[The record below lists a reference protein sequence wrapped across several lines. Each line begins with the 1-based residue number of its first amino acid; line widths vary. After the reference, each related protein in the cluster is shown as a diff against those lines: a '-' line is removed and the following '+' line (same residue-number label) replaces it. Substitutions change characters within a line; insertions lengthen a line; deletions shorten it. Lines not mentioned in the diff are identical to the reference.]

1 MVIDKISFQGFRNLH
16 PLEYE
21 PQKWLNLIY
30 GENAQGKTNFLEG
43 IYFSATARSIRT
55 NTHSQLIAFEEKESH
70 LQVHV
75 TSDHGRKSRIDVHL
89 RHNEK
94 KAVAIDGLP
103 LKQLGELF
111 GTLYT
116 VMFSPEDLALVK
128 DSPNH
133 RRRFIDMELCQTNKV
148 YYHNLQQYHKI
159 LKQRNNL
166 LKQIQKKPK
175 LEETISVWDEQL
187 IQYGISIIKART
199 AFLERLGILCSQN
212 MKTLTGGKDTLTMEY
227 QPNCTKE
234 QLANKIRDGRK
245 RDILLGSTQYGPHK
259 DDMDFLIAKKK
270 VRLYGSQGQQRSTAL
285 AVKLAQIDF
294 IKEET
299 GESPVLLLDDVFSEL
314 DSNRQQYLMQ
324 YIGGLQSFL
333 TCTGVED
340 WIRAYVDVKDCL
352 RIENGKIE
360 EQ

>member
-1 MVIDKISFQGFRNLH
+1 MVIEKLSFQGFRNLASFDYTPH
-16 PLEYE
+16 
-21 PQKWLNLIY
+21 KGLNLIY

-43 IYFSATARSIRT
+43 VYFSATARSMRT
-55 NTHSQLIAFEEKESH
+55 HTHSQLIAFDQKETH

-75 TSDHGRKSRIDVHL
+75 LSDSGKKSRIDVHL

-94 KAVAIDGLP
+94 KAIAVDGLP

-116 VMFSPEDLALVK
+116 VMFSPEDLSLVK

-148 YYHNLQQYHKI
+148 YYYNLQQYHKI
-159 LKQRNNL
+159 LKQRNHL
-166 LKQIQKKPK
+166 LKQTQKKPS
-175 LEETISVWDEQL
+175 LEETISIWDEQL
-187 IQYGISIIKART
+187 VSYGIPLIKART
-199 AFLERLGILCSQN
+199 AFLERLSLLCGQN
-212 MKTLTGGKDTLTMEY
+212 MKTLTGGKDELIMVY
-227 QPNCTKE
+227 QPNCAIEHLEHKIKE
-234 QLANKIRDGRK
+234 SRK

-259 DDMDFLIAKKK
+259 DDMDFLIDGKK
-270 VRLYGSQGQQRSTAL
+270 VRLFGSQGQQRSTAL

-294 IKEET
+294 IREET
-299 GESPVLLLDDVFSEL
+299 GESPILLLDDVFSEL
-314 DSNRQQYLMQ
+314 DSKRQHHLMQ

-340 WIRAYVDVKDCL
+340 WIREYVDLQECL
-352 RIENGKIE
+352 YIKNGEIGGI
-360 EQ
+360 